1 MILVVKKCLEGFELQ
16 KTNQKAF
23 RVEKV
28 INRKGDKLYVKW
40 KATIILLIVRSI
52 KNILLYK
59 ISYFPEPYT
68 RSKNQ
73 IKLVLDLSNYATKS
87 DFKNTA
93 GEDTS
98 NCAKNLILSLDLKFR
113 N

>member
-1 MILVVKKCLEGFELQ
+1 MKKFLEGFELQ

-28 INRKGDKLYVKW
+28 IKRKGDKLYVKW

-59 ISYFPEPYT
+59 ISYFPFIS

-87 DFKNTA
+87 DFKNTT
-93 GEDTS
+93 GEDTP